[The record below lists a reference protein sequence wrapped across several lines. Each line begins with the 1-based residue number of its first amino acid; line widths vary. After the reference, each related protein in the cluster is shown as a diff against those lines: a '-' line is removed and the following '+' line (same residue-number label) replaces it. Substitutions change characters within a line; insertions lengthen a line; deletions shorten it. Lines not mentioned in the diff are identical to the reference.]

1 MLAFKE
7 RKAREAL
14 DSTREMEQWEID
26 LLYENNKISIV
37 ADAMERQTVV
47 SDFVKD
53 GPFSMVCWDFLLKHK
68 QTHVK

>member
-14 DSTREMEQWEID
+14 DSIREMEQWEIYV
-26 LLYENNKISIV
+26 LYENNKISIV

-53 GPFSMVCWDFLLKHK
+53 GPFSMVCVRFSA
-68 QTHVK
+68 